1 MHLLNPN
8 PPCSPAA
15 VNDQR
20 SPNLYQN
27 VFSVPKWKFSAD
39 YESVGGQTLSGGTSS
54 KNSPN
59 PKWPP

>member
-1 MHLLNPN
+1 MFEKTLTGS
-8 PPCSPAA
+8 SPAA
-15 VNDQR
+15 GNDQR

-27 VFSVPKWKFSAD
+27 VFNVSKWKFSAD